1 MNDDNNDS
9 KIYCLPLIQAEAAP
23 VRRLLMPVDVASYFR
38 SLLFDIF
45 DVLTISVTADA
56 DP

>member
-1 MNDDNNDS
+1 MMITMTAKS
-9 KIYCLPLIQAEAAP
+9 IACLSSEAAP